1 MSFNSSGPPRTRA
14 EARAR
19 RDARRQNRDARRGGQ
34 PPSAP
39 GLAQPTTIGPPA
51 TAPGFTGALTP
62 SGFPAG
68 EVWVA
73 APGGQVSPPEEAVQ
87 PPAPPSVSKTLL
99 ARHGAVIA
107 PFAYGAMVEILAAAN
122 HFLIPGEL
130 HRFLAALVCLVCGWI
145 WALIRTKARTSA
157 IRRTALWSAFF
168 AGLWWITVGLWT
180 PYDHL
185 IFGWSVMQ
193 VLLMIGWLGLGAKY
207 VFDNRHQPA
216 PLEEPIALPPPMPPY
231 LALFRHR
238 FCGPDGE
245 LAWAL
250 ADNYISIKG
259 GFSLDVHLHGSRG
272 TTATVIHLQAEIA
285 KLYDIAI
292 DQVSIEY
299 NPQIRSE
306 ARARVTV
313 ITTTA
318 MEDTPQRW
326 DGQSTYNPE
335 TGRFELGRFMD
346 RQPTHWQ
353 WHAPESGAAC
363 GLISGVIGSGKTG
376 TAHRLACEAGLAKI
390 DGQRIGMLLMGDP
403 QMQPFSVWRGRADLM
418 AWGPEACV
426 ELLRWLVAIG
436 KTRAA
441 AMGSEEWK
449 DHQGRDNVGKGWF
462 DPEPGFPVL
471 TGIIDEW
478 PLITALTD
486 SRPGASVTLGQEA
499 IAYAVTIVTQFR
511 KAGIGLTLLSVL
523 PDLEQLGKRAVREM
537 LKAFNAVAHLTD
549 GLSTNMLGIQG
560 DPTQLPMGVPGI
572 GYIAGPDRR
581 PSTKWRT
588 GFIPEYCKPGDTGVD
603 VRHISEIIAGVPL
616 LLDDPVASTLC
627 DLGWTGQGMILDSAE
642 LTEKWAA
649 EAEMERAHAATQIAS
664 MTPAQ
669 LLAHLSTP
677 GLPGVPGGN
686 DVSALAGALLTP
698 PPTGAL
704 PGRTLT
710 AVLSALGDQGDA
722 YDVMERTGLDAL
734 EVQRAID
741 LLTSDGQVLEATAG
755 RYIARP

>member
-1 MSFNSSGPPRTRA
+1 MGA
-14 EARAR
+14 
-19 RDARRQNRDARRGGQ
+19 
-34 PPSAP
+34 
-39 GLAQPTTIGPPA
+39 PA
-51 TAPGFTGALTP
+51 TVPRFTGPLTP

-68 EVWVA
+68 GVFVAGPGAQVSAPGAQVSAPDEAPLPPA
-73 APGGQVSPPEEAVQ
+73 AP
-87 PPAPPSVSKTLL
+87 SVTKTLL

-107 PFAYGAMVEILAAAN
+107 PFVYGAMVEILAAVN

-130 HRFLAALVCLVCGWI
+130 RRAIAALVCLICGWI
-145 WALIRTKARTSA
+145 WALIRTKKRTSA

-185 IFGWSVMQ
+185 IFGWSLMQ
-193 VLLMIGWLGLGAKY
+193 ILLMIGWLSLGAKY
-207 VFDNRHQPA
+207 VFDNRHQPP
-216 PLEEPIALPPPMPPY
+216 PLVEEPIALPPPVPPY

-238 FCGPDGE
+238 FCSPDGE
-245 LAWAL
+245 LAYAL
-250 ADNYISIKG
+250 ADNYIGIKG

-272 TTATVIHLQAEIA
+272 TTATVINLQAEIA
-285 KLYDIAI
+285 KLYDVAI

-299 NPQIRSE
+299 PPQIRSE

-313 ITTTA
+313 ITSTA

-326 DGQSTYNPE
+326 DGKSTYDPA
-335 TGRFELGRFMD
+335 TGQFQLGRFMD

-353 WHAPESGAAC
+353 WHAPQSGAAC

-376 TAHRLACEAGLAKI
+376 TAHRLACEAGLAEI
-390 DGQRIGMLLMGDP
+390 DEQRIGMLLMGDP

-441 AMGSEEWK
+441 AMGSLKWI
-449 DHQGRDNVGKGWF
+449 DHQGRTNVGKGWF
-462 DPEPGFPVL
+462 DPAPGFPVL
-471 TGIIDEW
+471 TAIIDEW

-486 SRPGASVTLGQEA
+486 CRPGSSVTLGQEA

-511 KAGIGLTLLSVL
+511 KAGLGLTLLSVL
-523 PDLEQLGKRAVREM
+523 PDLEQMGKRAVREM

-560 DPTQLPMGVPGI
+560 DPTQLPKGVPGI
-572 GYIAGPDRR
+572 GYIAGPDMR

-588 GFIPEYCKPGDTGVD
+588 GFIPEYCEPGDTGVD
-603 VRHISEIIAGVPL
+603 VRHLAEVIANVPL

-627 DLGWTGQGMILDSAE
+627 QLGWTGPGMVLDSAE
-642 LTEKWAA
+642 LVDKWAA

-664 MTPAQ
+664 MSPAQ

-677 GLPGVPGGN
+677 GLPGAPAGN

-698 PPTGAL
+698 PPTAPL
-704 PGRTLT
+704 PDRTVT
-710 AVLSALGDQGDA
+710 TVLSALGDQGDA

-741 LLTSDGQVLEATAG
+741 LLTSDGHVLEATG
-755 RYIARP
+755 GQYIARP